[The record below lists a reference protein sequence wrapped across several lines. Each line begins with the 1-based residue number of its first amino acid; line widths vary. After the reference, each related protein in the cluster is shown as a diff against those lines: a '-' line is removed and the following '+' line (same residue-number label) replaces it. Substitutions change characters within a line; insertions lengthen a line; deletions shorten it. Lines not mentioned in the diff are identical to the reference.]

1 MRSTTFEWD
10 SGVKKYS
17 RQQLPLQLRYAIT
30 IHKCQGQTLQ
40 KAVIDIGKS
49 ELAAGCT
56 FVALSRLPSLL
67 CGLIQPM
74 SFQRNGRNFLI
85 RQNEEKRLQDLA
97 I

>member
-1 MRSTTFEWD
+1 MFEWD
-10 SGVKKYS
+10 TGVQKLS

-30 IHKCQGQTLQ
+30 IHKCQGQTLH

-56 FVALSRLPSLL
+56 FVAISRFPRLE

-74 SFQRNGRNFLI
+74 SFDRQKAISADVILNFGYKKKL
-85 RQNEEKRLQDLA
+85 DYA